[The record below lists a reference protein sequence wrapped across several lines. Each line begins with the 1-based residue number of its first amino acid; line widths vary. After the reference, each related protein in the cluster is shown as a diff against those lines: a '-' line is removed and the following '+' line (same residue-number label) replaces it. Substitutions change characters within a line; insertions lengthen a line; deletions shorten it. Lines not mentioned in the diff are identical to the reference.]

1 MNTSPKDQV
10 LVPECQDC
18 AKANVKRNI
27 CNVIEHP
34 AVWHKRGLCTA
45 RTEDPDWFAKA
56 NLAVAN
62 YRSGNSDSGNGIVKV
77 KE

>member
-1 MNTSPKDQV
+1 MNTSPKNQA
-10 LVPECQDC
+10 LVPECDGC
-18 AKANVKRNI
+18 TKANVKRNI

-34 AVWHKRGLCTA
+34 AIWHKRGLCTA

-62 YRSGNSDSGNGIVKV
+62 YRSSSSNRDSGNGIVK
-77 KE
+77 E